1 LERSVPQLCLFL
13 NRPYE
18 DQKLMISRLQFCGV
32 MIDVTGKTA
41 AGDEVEGKVTV
52 PEVSHEMIDGH
63 SKYEVSPGIG
73 SLTVMKAGRRWLTRC

>member
-1 LERSVPQLCLFL
+1 
-13 NRPYE
+13 
-18 DQKLMISRLQFCGV
+18 

-63 SKYEVSPGIG
+63 SKYEVSPGSAHRSCQRQAEDG
-73 SLTVMKAGRRWLTRC
+73 